1 MSFHTALFLGLFP
14 FGGLAAG
21 AIADRYGV
29 APVIAVGSVLVG
41 IGIVMFGSVLLRNRH
56 AWDEPAGSLEAD

>member
-1 MSFHTALFLGLFP
+1 LGLFP

-41 IGIVMFGSVLLRNRH
+41 IGILFFGRVLLRNRH
-56 AWDEPAGSLEAD
+56 AWDEPGKSF